1 MDKPLCAKLSL
12 MLVPLM
18 NPESFTSDGVPHRE
32 LGKVMDIDGLIFW
45 YQIKITSEIHHKLHI
60 SSTYRTDSHLSER
73 CLPLHLRSYSKSPG
87 HRPSPQG
94 PFPRCIMC
102 QYQSIQMRRTQY
114 RWPYHGGFGASDLD
128 RVLAAVNVWLV
139 LH

>member
-45 YQIKITSEIHHKLHI
+45 FYSPKWQEHVRCCTGREHEQLVNDTSFCCYCL
-60 SSTYRTDSHLSER
+60 SNSTTLYL
-73 CLPLHLRSYSKSPG
+73 KSL
-87 HRPSPQG
+87 
-94 PFPRCIMC
+94 
-102 QYQSIQMRRTQY
+102 T
-114 RWPYHGGFGASDLD
+114 
-128 RVLAAVNVWLV
+128 
-139 LH
+139 